1 MMLVIGDKLAL
12 SFEQS
17 NFTMSNIFTLLGS
30 AILFLGLVKRNC
42 DTYGQKNTKNK
53 KKELFK
59 KIAALREFVLF
70 SVSNENLQ
78 SVCIS
83 INQIMDK

>member
-1 MMLVIGDKLAL
+1 MTHMDKK
-12 SFEQS
+12 
-17 NFTMSNIFTLLGS
+17 I
-30 AILFLGLVKRNC
+30 
-42 DTYGQKNTKNK
+42 QKK

-78 SVCIS
+78 CIFPS
-83 INQIMDK
+83 IR

>member
-1 MMLVIGDKLAL
+1 MDKK
-12 SFEQS
+12 
-17 NFTMSNIFTLLGS
+17 I
-30 AILFLGLVKRNC
+30 
-42 DTYGQKNTKNK
+42 QKK

-70 SVSNENLQ
+70 SVYNENLQ
-78 SVCIS
+78 SVYIS